1 MKQIKIS
8 FDSKI
13 PQSFWE
19 SERVQKMAPTPLFEN
34 SCLIRLPDRRVRVVI
49 KVLSKWMAEQGY
61 QKYSIEQ
68 SPCSGRAQIF
78 GAEFKV
84 TCRR

>member
-1 MKQIKIS
+1 MKQIKIT

-19 SERVQKMAPTPLFEN
+19 SDHVQRMAPTPLFDYG
-34 SCLIRLPDRRVRVVI
+34 CLIRLPDRRAPVVM
-49 KVLSKWMAEQGY
+49 KALSKWMADQGY

-68 SPCSGRAQIF
+68 V
-78 GAEFKV
+78 K
-84 TCRR
+84 

>member
-1 MKQIKIS
+1 MKQIKII

-19 SERVQKMAPTPLFEN
+19 SERVQRMAPTPLFDYG
-34 SCLIRLPDRRVRVVI
+34 CLIRLPDRRVSVVT
-49 KVLSKWMAEQGY
+49 KALSKWMTEQGY

-68 SPCSGRAQIF
+68 V
-78 GAEFKV
+78 K
-84 TCRR
+84 

>member
-1 MKQIKIS
+1 MKQIKIV

-19 SERVQKMAPTPLFEN
+19 SEKVKRMVPTPLFEN
-34 SCLIRLPDRRVRVVI
+34 GCLIGLPDRRVHVVM
-49 KVLSKWMAEQGY
+49 KALAQWMTEQGY

-68 SPCSGRAQIF
+68 V
-78 GAEFKV
+78 K
-84 TCRR
+84 

>member
-1 MKQIKIS
+1 MKQIKIT

-19 SERVQKMAPTPLFEN
+19 SEQVQRMAPTPLFDYG
-34 SCLIRLPDRRVRVVI
+34 CLIRLPDRRTRAFI
-49 KVLSKWMAEQGY
+49 KTLSKWMTDQGY

-68 SPCSGRAQIF
+68 
-78 GAEFKV
+78 V
-84 TCRR
+84 N